1 MFALCCSAEDSAVM
15 TERMLATEN
24 PYIEDV
30 LEKYCSIP
38 NLTMMALGSSYWE
51 PPAAALQS
59 LQSDLSKLIFEGAFL
74 IGQVTVPSNERNFVP
89 SLNDNMQMREESTDT
104 VTSWAAPR

>member
-1 MFALCCSAEDSAVM
+1 MM

-51 PPAAALQS
+51 PPAAALLN
-59 LQSDLSKLIFEGAFL
+59 LQSDLSKLIFESVFKN
-74 IGQVTVPSNERNFVP
+74 GQVPVPSNERNFFP
-89 SLNDNMQMREESTDT
+89 SLNDYMQMREEYTDT

>member
-1 MFALCCSAEDSAVM
+1 VM

-59 LQSDLSKLIFEGAFL
+59 LQSDLSKLIFEGSFQMVRL
-74 IGQVTVPSNERNFVP
+74 VPLLTEGIFF
-89 SLNDNMQMREESTDT
+89 
-104 VTSWAAPR
+104 PR